1 MGNMLETAT
10 SDLARSVDEL
20 RRVDAQLTRRL
31 VAQRQPNETDRA
43 ALRYISAAPA
53 DRPVTP
59 GALASHLGVSTAA
72 VTSVIRRLADRG
84 MVVVAPHP
92 DDARSKIVRPSTRE
106 VQPPV
111 DDISRRIERL
121 ESEFS
126 PEQVDVISR
135 FLRRLAEELADSD

>member
-1 MGNMLETAT
+1 MGNMVETAT
-10 SDLARSVDEL
+10 SELARGVDEL

-53 DRPVTP
+53 AQPVTP
-59 GALASHLGVSTAA
+59 GALAAHLGVSTAA
-72 VTSVIRRLADRG
+72 VTSVIRRLADRD
-84 MVVVAPHP
+84 MIVVAPHP
-92 DDARSKIVRPSTRE
+92 DDARSKILRPSSLDASS
-106 VQPPV
+106 PA

-126 PEQVDVISR
+126 PDQVEVIAR
-135 FLRRLAEELADSD
+135 FLRRLTEELSESE

>member
-1 MGNMLETAT
+1 MLETAT

>member
-1 MGNMLETAT
+1 MGNMVETAT
-10 SDLARSVDEL
+10 SELARGVDEL

-53 DRPVTP
+53 EQPVTP
-59 GALASHLGVSTAA
+59 GALAAHLGVSTAA

-84 MVVVAPHP
+84 MIVVAPHP
-92 DDARSKIVRPSTRE
+92 DDARSKIVRPSSLDASS
-106 VQPPV
+106 PA

-126 PEQVDVISR
+126 PDQVEVIAR
-135 FLRRLAEELADSD
+135 FLRRLTEELSESE

>member
-1 MGNMLETAT
+1 MGNMVETAT
-10 SDLARSVDEL
+10 SELARGVGEL

-53 DRPVTP
+53 EQPVTP
-59 GALASHLGVSTAA
+59 GALAAHLGVSTAA
-72 VTSVIRRLADRG
+72 VTSVIRRLADRD
-84 MVVVAPHP
+84 MIVVAPHP
-92 DDARSKIVRPSTRE
+92 DDARSKILRPSSRDASS
-106 VQPPV
+106 PA

-126 PEQVDVISR
+126 PDQVEVIAR
-135 FLRRLAEELADSD
+135 FLRRLTEELSESE

>member
-1 MGNMLETAT
+1 MGNMVETAT
-10 SDLARSVDEL
+10 SELARGVDEL

-106 VQPPV
+106 MQAPL

>member
-106 VQPPV
+106 VQAPL